1 MTSQIN
7 PESNNYD
14 AAYPVAGQDNNTI
27 GFRQNFASIQQNFQY
42 AKDEIT
48 SLQTNTVQAG
58 ANVLNDLN
66 GAVLYDAKLQNQ
78 SYADISLGNTANIAT
93 VNYTVAAYQSLTPT
107 ADTTISFSGL
117 PANAAAVLTLSI
129 TANAASNISTPYT
142 VTIPNASTSTSGVI
156 GLLGNTLSF
165 PRTNSTNA
173 GTHTYQLLT
182 TTGGSAFTITPL
194 STPTQPLNSTSE
206 DVAASANVSLGVSDS
221 YFSTST
227 TLSGV
232 VIINTV
238 GAFTCTAAS
247 KTLVIGD
254 KITISGTYGGS
265 GSIVGYSDPT
275 SYYIIATNGSTT
287 FTLSATL
294 GGGAITTTAG
304 TPTGLTYTVTETATL
319 PAGVSGQVKVLA
331 MLADGGDMVITVTN
345 AGWKSSGTG
354 TITFDTIGD
363 ACTLKYI
370 NSKWFCIGNNGC
382 TFA

>member
-48 SLQTNTVQAG
+48 ALQTNTVQAG
-58 ANVLNDLN
+58 GNVLNDLN

-78 SYADISLGNTANIAT
+78 SYADINLGNTANVAN
-93 VNYTVAAYQSLTPT
+93 VNYTVAAYQTLTPT

-117 PANAAAVLTLSI
+117 PANAAAILTLSI
-129 TANAASNISTPYT
+129 EASAASNIANPYT
-142 VTIPNASTSTSGVI
+142 ITIPNASSSTSGVI
-156 GLLGNTLSF
+156 GLSGNTLSF
-165 PRTNSTNA
+165 PRTNSTIA

-206 DVAASANVSLGVSDS
+206 DVAPSANVNLGVSDS
-221 YFSTST
+221 YFSTGT
-227 TLSGV
+227 TLLGV
-232 VIINTV
+232 VITGIAGT
-238 GAFTCTAAS
+238 FICTAAS

-287 FTLSATL
+287 FTLSATP

-319 PAGVSGQVKVLA
+319 PAGVNGQVKVLA
-331 MLADGGDMVITVTN
+331 MLADGGDMEITVTN
-345 AGWKSSGTG
+345 AGWKTSGTG

-382 TFA
+382 VFA

>member
-48 SLQTNTVQAG
+48 ALQTNTVQAG
-58 ANVLNDLN
+58 GNVLNDLN
-66 GAVLYDAKLQNQ
+66 GAVIYDAKLQNQ
-78 SYADISLGNTANIAT
+78 SYADINLGNTANIAN
-93 VNYTVAAYQSLTPT
+93 VNYTVAAYQTLTPT
-107 ADTTISFSGL
+107 ANTTISFSGL
-117 PANAAAVLTLSI
+117 PANAAAILTLSI
-129 TANAASNISTPYT
+129 EAKASSNIATPYT
-142 VTIPNASTSTSGVI
+142 ITIPNASSSTSGVI
-156 GLLGNTLSF
+156 GLSGNTLSF

-194 STPTQPLNSTSE
+194 STPTQPLNATSE
-206 DVAASANVSLGVSDS
+206 DVANVANVSLGVSDS
-221 YFSTST
+221 YFSTS
-227 TLSGV
+227 
-232 VIINTV
+232 
-238 GAFTCTAAS
+238 AAE
-247 KTLVIGD
+247 I
-254 KITISGTYGGS
+254 
-265 GSIVGYSDPT
+265 
-275 SYYIIATNGSTT
+275 
-287 FTLSATL
+287 
-294 GGGAITTTAG
+294 
-304 TPTGLTYTVTETATL
+304 ATL
-319 PAGVSGQVKVLA
+319 PAGVNGQVKVLA

-345 AGWKSSGTG
+345 AGWKTSGTG

-382 TFA
+382 VFA

>member
-48 SLQTNTVQAG
+48 ALQTNTVQAG
-58 ANVLNDLN
+58 GNVLNDLN
-66 GAVLYDAKLQNQ
+66 GAVIYDAKLQNQ
-78 SYADISLGNTANIAT
+78 SYADINLGNTANVAN
-93 VNYTVAAYQSLTPT
+93 VNYTVAAYQTLTPT
-107 ADTTISFSGL
+107 ANTTISFSGL
-117 PANAAAVLTLSI
+117 PANAAAILTLSI
-129 TANAASNISTPYT
+129 EASAASNIATPYT
-142 VTIPNASTSTSGVI
+142 ITIPNASSSTSGVI
-156 GLLGNTLSF
+156 GLSGNTLSF
-165 PRTNSTNA
+165 PRTNSTIA

-221 YFSTST
+221 YFST
-227 TLSGV
+227 
-232 VIINTV
+232 
-238 GAFTCTAAS
+238 GAA
-247 KTLVIGD
+247 
-254 KITISGTYGGS
+254 
-265 GSIVGYSDPT
+265 
-275 SYYIIATNGSTT
+275 
-287 FTLSATL
+287 
-294 GGGAITTTAG
+294 
-304 TPTGLTYTVTETATL
+304 ETATL

-382 TFA
+382 VFA

>member
-48 SLQTNTVQAG
+48 ALQSNSVQAG

-78 SYADISLGNTANIAT
+78 SYAEINLGNTANIAN
-93 VNYTVAAYQSLTPT
+93 VNYTVAAYQTLTPT
-107 ADTTISFSGL
+107 ANTTISFSGL

-129 TANAASNISTPYT
+129 TANAASNIATPYT
-142 VTIPNASTSTSGVI
+142 VTIPNASSSTSGVI
-156 GLLGNTLSF
+156 GLSGNTLSF

-194 STPTQPLNSTSE
+194 STPTQPLNATSE
-206 DVAASANVSLGVSDS
+206 DLAPSANVNLGVSDS
-221 YFSTST
+221 YFSTA
-227 TLSGV
+227 
-232 VIINTV
+232 
-238 GAFTCTAAS
+238 GA
-247 KTLVIGD
+247 
-254 KITISGTYGGS
+254 
-265 GSIVGYSDPT
+265 
-275 SYYIIATNGSTT
+275 
-287 FTLSATL
+287 
-294 GGGAITTTAG
+294 
-304 TPTGLTYTVTETATL
+304 ETATL
-319 PAGVSGQVKVLA
+319 PAGVNGQVKVLA
-331 MLADGGDMVITVTN
+331 MYADSGDMVITVTN
-345 AGWKSSGTG
+345 AGWKTSGTG
-354 TITFDTIGD
+354 TVTFNDIGD

-382 TFA
+382 VFA

>member
-27 GFRQNFASIQQNFQY
+27 GFRQNFASIQQNLQY

-48 SLQTNTVQAG
+48 ALQANTVQSG

-66 GAVLYDAKLQNQ
+66 GAVIYDAKLQNQ
-78 SYADISLGNTANIAT
+78 SYADINLGNTANIAN
-93 VNYTVAAYQSLTPT
+93 VNYTVAAYQTLTPT

-117 PANAAAVLTLSI
+117 PANAAAILTLSI
-129 TANAASNISTPYT
+129 TANAASNIATPYT
-142 VTIPNASTSTSGVI
+142 ITIPNASSSTSGVI
-156 GLLGNTLSF
+156 GLSGNTLSF

-221 YFSTST
+221 YFSTS
-227 TLSGV
+227 
-232 VIINTV
+232 
-238 GAFTCTAAS
+238 AA
-247 KTLVIGD
+247 
-254 KITISGTYGGS
+254 
-265 GSIVGYSDPT
+265 
-275 SYYIIATNGSTT
+275 
-287 FTLSATL
+287 
-294 GGGAITTTAG
+294 
-304 TPTGLTYTVTETATL
+304 ETATL
-319 PAGVSGQVKVLA
+319 PAGVSGQVKVVA

-345 AGWKSSGTG
+345 AGWKTSGTG

-363 ACTLKYI
+363 PCTLKYI

-382 TFA
+382 VFA

>member
-14 AAYPVAGQDNNTI
+14 AEYPVAGQDNNTI
-27 GFRQNFASIQQNFQY
+27 GFRQNFASIQQNLQY

-48 SLQTNTVQAG
+48 ALQTNTVQAG
-58 ANVLNDLN
+58 ANVFNDLD
-66 GAVLYDAKLQNQ
+66 GAVIYEAKLQNQ
-78 SYADISLGNTANIAT
+78 SYADINLGNTANVAN
-93 VNYTVAAYQSLTPT
+93 VNYTVAAYQTLN
-107 ADTTISFSGL
+107 AIANTTISFSGL

-129 TANAASNISTPYT
+129 TANAASNIANPYT
-142 VTIPNASTSTSGVI
+142 VTIPNASSSTSGVI
-156 GLLGNTLSF
+156 GLSGNTLSF

-206 DVAASANVSLGVSDS
+206 DVANAANVSLGVSDS
-221 YFSTST
+221 HFST
-227 TLSGV
+227 
-232 VIINTV
+232 
-238 GAFTCTAAS
+238 AA
-247 KTLVIGD
+247 
-254 KITISGTYGGS
+254 
-265 GSIVGYSDPT
+265 
-275 SYYIIATNGSTT
+275 A
-287 FTLSATL
+287 
-294 GGGAITTTAG
+294 
-304 TPTGLTYTVTETATL
+304 ETATL
-319 PAGVSGQVKVLA
+319 PAGVNGQVKVLA
-331 MLADGGDMVITVTN
+331 MFADGGNMVITVTD
-345 AGWKSSGTG
+345 AGWQPSGTG

>member
-48 SLQTNTVQAG
+48 ALQTNTVQAG
-58 ANVLNDLN
+58 GNVLNDLN
-66 GAVLYDAKLQNQ
+66 GAVIYDAKLQNQ
-78 SYADISLGNTANIAT
+78 SYADINLGNTANVAN
-93 VNYTVAAYQSLTPT
+93 VNYTVAAYQTLTPT
-107 ADTTISFSGL
+107 ANTTISFSGL
-117 PANAAAVLTLSI
+117 PANAAAILTLSI
-129 TANAASNISTPYT
+129 EASAASNIANPYT
-142 VTIPNASTSTSGVI
+142 ITIPNASSSTSGVI
-156 GLLGNTLSF
+156 GLSGNTLSF
-165 PRTNSTNA
+165 PRTNSTIA

-221 YFSTST
+221 YFST
-227 TLSGV
+227 
-232 VIINTV
+232 
-238 GAFTCTAAS
+238 GAA
-247 KTLVIGD
+247 
-254 KITISGTYGGS
+254 
-265 GSIVGYSDPT
+265 
-275 SYYIIATNGSTT
+275 
-287 FTLSATL
+287 
-294 GGGAITTTAG
+294 
-304 TPTGLTYTVTETATL
+304 ETATL

-382 TFA
+382 VFA

>member
-7 PESNNYD
+7 PESNNYN

-48 SLQTNTVQAG
+48 ALQTNTVQAG
-58 ANVLNDLN
+58 GNVLNDLN
-66 GAVLYDAKLQNQ
+66 GAVIYDAKLQNQ
-78 SYADISLGNTANIAT
+78 SYADINLGNTANIAN
-93 VNYTVAAYQSLTPT
+93 VNYTVAAYQTLTPT
-107 ADTTISFSGL
+107 ANTTISFSGL

-129 TANAASNISTPYT
+129 TANAASNIANPYT
-142 VTIPNASTSTSGVI
+142 VTIPNASSSTSGVI
-156 GLLGNTLSF
+156 GLSGNTLSF

-206 DVAASANVSLGVSDS
+206 DVANVANVSLGVSDS
-221 YFSTST
+221 YFSTS
-227 TLSGV
+227 
-232 VIINTV
+232 
-238 GAFTCTAAS
+238 AA
-247 KTLVIGD
+247 
-254 KITISGTYGGS
+254 
-265 GSIVGYSDPT
+265 
-275 SYYIIATNGSTT
+275 
-287 FTLSATL
+287 
-294 GGGAITTTAG
+294 
-304 TPTGLTYTVTETATL
+304 ETATL
-319 PAGVSGQVKVLA
+319 PAGVNGQVKVLA
-331 MLADGGDMVITVTN
+331 MLADGGDMVITVAN

-382 TFA
+382 VFA

>member
-48 SLQTNTVQAG
+48 ALQSNTVQAG

-78 SYADISLGNTANIAT
+78 SYAEINLGNTANVAN
-93 VNYTVAAYQSLTPT
+93 VNYTVAAYQTLTPT
-107 ADTTISFSGL
+107 ANTTISFSGL
-117 PANAAAVLTLSI
+117 PANAAAILTLSI
-129 TANAASNISTPYT
+129 TANAASNIANPYT
-142 VTIPNASTSTSGVI
+142 ITIPNASSSTSGVI
-156 GLLGNTLSF
+156 GLSGNTLSF

-194 STPTQPLNSTSE
+194 STPTQPLNATSE
-206 DVAASANVSLGVSDS
+206 DVANAANVSLGVSDS
-221 YFSTST
+221 YFST
-227 TLSGV
+227 
-232 VIINTV
+232 
-238 GAFTCTAAS
+238 
-247 KTLVIGD
+247 
-254 KITISGTYGGS
+254 
-265 GSIVGYSDPT
+265 
-275 SYYIIATNGSTT
+275 
-287 FTLSATL
+287 
-294 GGGAITTTAG
+294 GGA
-304 TPTGLTYTVTETATL
+304 ETATL
-319 PAGVSGQVKVLA
+319 PAGVNGQVKVLA

-345 AGWKSSGTG
+345 AGWKTSGTG

-382 TFA
+382 VFA